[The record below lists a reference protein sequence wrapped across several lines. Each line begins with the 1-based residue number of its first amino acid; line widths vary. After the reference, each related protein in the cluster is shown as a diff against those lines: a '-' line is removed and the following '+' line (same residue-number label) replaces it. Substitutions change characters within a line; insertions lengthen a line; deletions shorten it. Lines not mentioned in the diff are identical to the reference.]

1 MTLSHFR
8 FAALIQCGVFAA
20 ATTGSSAQ
28 DSTATQP
35 PSSPEH
41 EATVVLSPV
50 NVSARPIGCFGLSV
64 KARKDG
70 LSARVAEMTVLAV
83 VPNSDADKQGLGP
96 LTQILSIDGRE
107 VKEFA
112 ASFDK
117 GSDLDAKLIG
127 RTKGDKITL
136 DVLILGARKPKRV
149 TLIEGH
155 GVHEFPNQSDSE
167 VEPLRTVHIGFGH

>member
-1 MTLSHFR
+1 M
-8 FAALIQCGVFAA
+8 
-20 ATTGSSAQ
+20 
-28 DSTATQP
+28 
-35 PSSPEH
+35 
-41 EATVVLSPV
+41 
-50 NVSARPIGCFGLSV
+50 